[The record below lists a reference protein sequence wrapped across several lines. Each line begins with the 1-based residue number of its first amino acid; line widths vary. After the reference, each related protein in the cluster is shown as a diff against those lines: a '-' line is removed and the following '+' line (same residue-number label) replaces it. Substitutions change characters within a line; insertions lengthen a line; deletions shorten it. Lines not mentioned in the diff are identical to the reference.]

1 MQILVLNQSI
11 AHHLIIHNFNL
22 SSHPSIYTLI
32 HEFDNAVMDFK
43 TACECT
49 IDTTVIVDK
58 AITAVSRYKSILL
71 KKKEFFRSVDTD
83 YFYNQRHELSNK
95 DKATIQ
101 IIMAGTTTLDTL
113 IKESKLFDPNMKIC
127 ASLHKII
134 YDFYKSEIECH
145 LDSGFWYG
153 LKMYEFLI
161 HTNVIKNRYVTPF
174 FSQEELETFFIE
186 NRKSILTDLLEHDR
200 VYNPLDN
207 RRLNNFFE
215 IFKNITS
222 ISSTYQITRLIE

>member
-1 MQILVLNQSI
+1 
-11 AHHLIIHNFNL
+11 
-22 SSHPSIYTLI
+22 
-32 HEFDNAVMDFK
+32 
-43 TACECT
+43 
-49 IDTTVIVDK
+49 
-58 AITAVSRYKSILL
+58 
-71 KKKEFFRSVDTD
+71 
-83 YFYNQRHELSNK
+83 
-95 DKATIQ
+95 
-101 IIMAGTTTLDTL
+101 MAGTTTLDTL
-113 IKESKLFDPNMKIC
+113 IKESKLFDPDMKIC

-145 LDSGFWYG
+145 LDSDFWYG

-207 RRLNNFFE
+207 RRLNDFFE